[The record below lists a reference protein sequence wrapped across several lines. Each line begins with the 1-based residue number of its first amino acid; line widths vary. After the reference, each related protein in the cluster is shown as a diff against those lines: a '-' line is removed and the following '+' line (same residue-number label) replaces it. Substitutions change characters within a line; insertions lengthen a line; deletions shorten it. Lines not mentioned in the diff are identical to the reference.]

1 MHRES
6 VAIPSH
12 APDSENDSVSSTA
25 FANGHSGLLA
35 GFPPERV
42 IFGGSERMQS
52 LQRKLNIVAQ
62 ANVPVLITGENGT
75 GKEIMARM
83 IHQHSATSDGPFV
96 KVNCPA
102 IPGTLLESELFGYE
116 RGAFTGA
123 YAAKPGRV
131 EMANRGTLFLDEIGE
146 MDLGIQAKLLQL
158 LQDGQF
164 SRIGGQEDRRVDVRV
179 ICATN
184 RSLETE
190 VASGRF
196 RQDLFY
202 RINVVQIQVPPL
214 RHRAQDIPM
223 LVHYF
228 LQLYSDKFSVRPKAL
243 SSSLLEMLQSY
254 SWPGN
259 IRQLENLMKRY
270 VILGNEEAIT
280 SELVVRNGD
289 CFDPVI
295 PADGRISLKKAT
307 RDAVRELERR
317 IILKVLHAHS
327 WNRKRAARAMSISY
341 RALLYKIQET
351 GINPGRGISMELLD
365 EGSVDAAV
373 N

>member
-1 MHRES
+1 MRLQQYRHSFSTDAAGDCWSWPRICKEMHRES

-131 EMANRGTLFLDEIGE
+131 EMANRGT
-146 MDLGIQAKLLQL
+146 QAKLLQL

-228 LQLYSDKFSVRPKAL
+228 LQLYSDKFSVRP
-243 SSSLLEMLQSY
+243 
-254 SWPGN
+254 
-259 IRQLENLMKRY
+259 
-270 VILGNEEAIT
+270 
-280 SELVVRNGD
+280 
-289 CFDPVI
+289 
-295 PADGRISLKKAT
+295 
-307 RDAVRELERR
+307 
-317 IILKVLHAHS
+317 
-327 WNRKRAARAMSISY
+327 
-341 RALLYKIQET
+341 
-351 GINPGRGISMELLD
+351 
-365 EGSVDAAV
+365 
-373 N
+373 